1 VPTIHVSKQLYA
13 ILKKKKKHKGQS
25 FDDVIFDLVEDTL
38 ELSEETK
45 KSLRR
50 SRQDIKA
57 GRVYTLAQI
66 KKKLFNQ

>member
-1 VPTIHVSKQLYA
+1 MPTIHVSKQLYA